1 MRKNIVKIRA
11 LAFALGAAT
20 IFSVT
25 GPAFGGRG
33 FQVER
38 LGTVLGVPEPSPI
51 VPLKK
56 SPLF

>member
-11 LAFALGAAT
+11 LALALGAAT

-51 VPLKK
+51 VPLMN
-56 SPLF
+56 L